1 LNMQSGTILPHEHSD
16 KRVHQNNNRLSITCF
31 SNPWHIADSVSD
43 TNVET
48 GTARLVFLS

>member
-1 LNMQSGTILPHEHSD
+1 MQSGTILSHEHSD

-48 GTARLVFLS
+48 GMARLVFLS